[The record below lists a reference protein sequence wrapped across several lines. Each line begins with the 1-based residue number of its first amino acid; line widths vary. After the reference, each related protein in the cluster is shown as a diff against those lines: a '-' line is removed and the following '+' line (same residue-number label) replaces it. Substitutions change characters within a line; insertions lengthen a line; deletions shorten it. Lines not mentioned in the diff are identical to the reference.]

1 MRKVRGIIYDETG
14 RAYWDEA
21 AMKEIDAELKAF
33 GKETRAKMPDG
44 WPDKDGW
51 LDKPDAVEK
60 LRAAGWPEVGS
71 GGVRSEPLVPRR
83 DDEKIEGN
91 PPPKSTF
98 EAYGGKVDAELG
110 TRFIDSGLTQSQA
123 MAIRLVCLKEAAQ
136 YRGGDLPVSEI
147 LPIARRFADFVIFGQ
162 VEPIEHLDRAPEDDE
177 GNADG

>member
-1 MRKVRGIIYDETG
+1 MN
-14 RAYWDEA
+14 
-21 AMKEIDAELKAF
+21 
-33 GKETRAKMPDG
+33 TRE
-44 WPDKDGW
+44 DGW

-123 MAIRLVCLKEAAQ
+123 MAIRLVCLKEATANGWADDVDEVLQ
-136 YRGGDLPVSEI
+136 V
-147 LPIARRFADFVIFGQ
+147 ARRYSDFVIFGQ
-162 VEPIEHLDRAPEDDE
+162 VEEIEHLDHAPEDDG